1 MFIENMNEWKEKLR
15 SVGLTD
21 ENRYQPSFSVEFS
34 VYTDRDGDDTFGE
47 IASFVDRVRE
57 LCHHLGMQ
65 TSMLENLRDADQSDH
80 EVVTRYVS
88 FLPRVK
94 EGKRA
99 YHEKYGIV
107 LVDSIDWSEGGICVV
122 ALSGSGTQVNC
133 QYDSLEGREF

>member
-1 MFIENMNEWKEKLR
+1 MFIEDMNAWKQKLIAL
-15 SVGLTD
+15 GLT
-21 ENRYQPSFSVEFS
+21 ESRYQPSFSVELS
-34 VYTDRDGDDTFGE
+34 VSTDRDGDDTFGE
-47 IASFVDRVRE
+47 IAAFVDRVRS
-57 LCHHLGMQ
+57 LCSILGIDPN
-65 TSMLENLRDADQSDH
+65 MLENLRYPETSDH

-88 FLPRVK
+88 FLPQVK

-133 QYDSLEGREF
+133 IYHSLEGREF